1 MKNKNKQ
8 GEKKMNKKKILTTK
22 GIDFDWKKAISHLPK
37 NKEKFIKLSVSK
49 EFLNYWNKEN
59 A

>member
-1 MKNKNKQ
+1 MKNKNK
-8 GEKKMNKKKILTTK
+8 GESKMNKEKILTSK

-37 NKEKFIKLSVSK
+37 DKEKFIKLSISK
-49 EFLNYWNKEN
+49 EFLNYWNKER